1 MNRIHICASKEYDV
15 LIGRGLLDELGMQ
28 AAKVLK
34 GRSVVVVSDSNVAPL
49 YLGRAV
55 QSLKAQGFQVGTFSF
70 PAGEESKNGR
80 TYLTLLNT
88 LAEKRLTRADA
99 LVALGGGVVGDL
111 TGFAAATYLRGIK
124 VIQVPTTV
132 LAVVDSSI
140 GGKTAINLPAGKNL
154 AGAFHQPALIWRDVT
169 MLESLP
175 ADTYLNGM
183 AEVIKYGVLADADL
197 WSLLLNYANVQNNM
211 PEIIDRCVSIKN
223 RIVAED
229 EFDTGTRQ
237 LLNFGH
243 TIGHAIERA
252 SDFAVSH
259 GFAVAKGMAA
269 IADISA
275 RQGWCS
281 RECAQEIIQLLEN
294 YGFDLS
300 IDYSMDKLYNIMLS
314 DKKRKGGVID
324 LVVPERIGKC
334 VLKRLTTE
342 ELKGIL

>member
-1 MNRIHICASKEYDV
+1 MQQ
-15 LIGRGLLDELGMQ
+15 LDFGGEVRKTVSGDTI
-28 AAKVLK
+28 
-34 GRSVVVVSDSNVAPL
+34 VVVTDENVKPL
-49 YLGRAV
+49 YLDRYMQNL
-55 QSLKAQGFQVGTFSF
+55 QSVGFDVYSF
-70 PAGEESKNGR
+70 TIAPGEESKSGEV
-80 TYLTLLNT
+80 YLELLNY
-88 LAEKRLTRADA
+88 LAEIPLTRADA

-183 AEVIKYGVLADADL
+183 AEVIKYGVLADTDL

-300 IDYSMDKLYNIMLS
+300 IDYSMDELYNIMLS

>member
-1 MNRIHICASKEYDV
+1 MQQ
-15 LIGRGLLDELGMQ
+15 LDFGGEVRKTVSGDTI
-28 AAKVLK
+28 
-34 GRSVVVVSDSNVAPL
+34 VVVTDENVKPL
-49 YLGRAV
+49 YLDRYMQNL
-55 QSLKAQGFQVGTFSF
+55 QSVGFDVYSF
-70 PAGEESKNGR
+70 TIAPGEESKSGEV
-80 TYLTLLNT
+80 YLELLNY
-88 LAEKRLTRADA
+88 LAEIPLTRADA

-300 IDYSMDKLYNIMLS
+300 IDYSMDELYNIMLS
-314 DKKRKGGVID
+314 DKKRKGGIID

-342 ELKGIL
+342 ELKGVL

>member
-1 MNRIHICASKEYDV
+1 MQQ
-15 LIGRGLLDELGMQ
+15 LDFGGEVRKTVSGDTI
-28 AAKVLK
+28 
-34 GRSVVVVSDSNVAPL
+34 VVVTDENVKPL
-49 YLGRAV
+49 YLDRYMQNL
-55 QSLKAQGFQVGTFSF
+55 QSVGFDVYSF
-70 PAGEESKNGR
+70 TIAPGEESKSGEV
-80 TYLTLLNT
+80 YLELLNY
-88 LAEKRLTRADA
+88 LAEIPLTRADA

-294 YGFDLS
+294 SGFDLS
-300 IDYSMDKLYNIMLS
+300 IDYSMDELYNIMLS

>member
-1 MNRIHICASKEYDV
+1 MQQ
-15 LIGRGLLDELGMQ
+15 LDFGGEVRKTVSGDTI
-28 AAKVLK
+28 
-34 GRSVVVVSDSNVAPL
+34 VVVTDENVKPL
-49 YLGRAV
+49 YLDRYMQNL
-55 QSLKAQGFQVGTFSF
+55 QSVGFDVYSF
-70 PAGEESKNGR
+70 TIAPGEESKSGEV
-80 TYLTLLNT
+80 YLELLNY
-88 LAEKRLTRADA
+88 LAEIPLTRADA

-281 RECAQEIIQLLEN
+281 RKCAQEIIQLLEN

-300 IDYSMDKLYNIMLS
+300 IDYSMDELYNIMLS

>member
-1 MNRIHICASKEYDV
+1 MQQ
-15 LIGRGLLDELGMQ
+15 LDFGGEVRKTVSGDTI
-28 AAKVLK
+28 
-34 GRSVVVVSDSNVAPL
+34 VVVTDENVKPL
-49 YLGRAV
+49 YLDRYMQNL
-55 QSLKAQGFQVGTFSF
+55 QSVGFDVYSF
-70 PAGEESKNGR
+70 TIAPGEESKSGEV
-80 TYLTLLNT
+80 YLELLNY
-88 LAEKRLTRADA
+88 LAEIPLTRADA

-294 YGFDLS
+294 YVFDLS
-300 IDYSMDKLYNIMLS
+300 IDYSMDELYNIMLS

>member
-1 MNRIHICASKEYDV
+1 MQQ
-15 LIGRGLLDELGMQ
+15 LDFGGEVRKTVSGDTI
-28 AAKVLK
+28 
-34 GRSVVVVSDSNVAPL
+34 VVVTDENVKPL
-49 YLGRAV
+49 YLDRYMQNL
-55 QSLKAQGFQVGTFSF
+55 QSVGFDVYSF
-70 PAGEESKNGR
+70 TIAPGEESKSGEV
-80 TYLTLLNT
+80 YLELLNY
-88 LAEKRLTRADA
+88 LAEIPLTRADA

-229 EFDTGTRQ
+229 EFDTDTRQ

-300 IDYSMDKLYNIMLS
+300 IDYSMDELYNIMLS

>member
-1 MNRIHICASKEYDV
+1 MQQ
-15 LIGRGLLDELGMQ
+15 LDFGGEVRKTVSGDTI
-28 AAKVLK
+28 
-34 GRSVVVVSDSNVAPL
+34 VVVTDENVKPL
-49 YLGRAV
+49 YLDRYMQDL
-55 QSLKAQGFQVGTFSF
+55 QSVGFDVYSF
-70 PAGEESKNGR
+70 TIAPGEESKSGEV
-80 TYLTLLNT
+80 YLELLNY
-88 LAEKRLTRADA
+88 LAEIPLTRADA

-300 IDYSMDKLYNIMLS
+300 IDYSMDELYNIMLS

>member
-1 MNRIHICASKEYDV
+1 MQQ
-15 LIGRGLLDELGMQ
+15 LDFGGEVRKTVSGDTI
-28 AAKVLK
+28 
-34 GRSVVVVSDSNVAPL
+34 VVVTDENVKPL
-49 YLGRAV
+49 YLDRYMQNL
-55 QSLKAQGFQVGTFSF
+55 QSVGFDVYSF
-70 PAGEESKNGR
+70 TIAPGEESKSGEV
-80 TYLTLLNT
+80 YLELLNY
-88 LAEKRLTRADA
+88 LAEIPLTRADA

-169 MLESLP
+169 MFESLP

-300 IDYSMDKLYNIMLS
+300 IDYSMDELYNIMLS

>member
-1 MNRIHICASKEYDV
+1 
-15 LIGRGLLDELGMQ
+15 MQ
-28 AAKVLK
+28 QLNFGGEVRKIVS
-34 GRSVVVVSDSNVAPL
+34 GDTIVVVTDENVKPL
-49 YLGRAV
+49 YLDRYMQDL
-55 QSLKAQGFQVGTFSF
+55 QSVGFDVYSF
-70 PAGEESKNGR
+70 TIAPGEESKSGEV
-80 TYLTLLNT
+80 YLELLNY
-88 LAEKRLTRADA
+88 LAEIPLTRADA

-154 AGAFHQPALIWRDVT
+154 AGAFHQPALIWRDVK

-229 EFDTGTRQ
+229 EFDNGTRQ

-281 RECAQEIIQLLEN
+281 MECAQEIRQLLEN

-300 IDYSMDKLYNIMLS
+300 IDYSMDELYNIMLS

>member
-1 MNRIHICASKEYDV
+1 MQQ
-15 LIGRGLLDELGMQ
+15 LDFGGEVRKTVSGDTI
-28 AAKVLK
+28 
-34 GRSVVVVSDSNVAPL
+34 VVVTDENVKPL
-49 YLGRAV
+49 YLDRYMQNL
-55 QSLKAQGFQVGTFSF
+55 QSVGFDVYSF
-70 PAGEESKNGR
+70 TIAPGEESKSGEV
-80 TYLTLLNT
+80 YLELLNY
-88 LAEKRLTRADA
+88 LAEIPLTRADA

-300 IDYSMDKLYNIMLS
+300 IDYSMDELYNIMLS

-334 VLKRLTTE
+334 VLKRITTE

>member
-1 MNRIHICASKEYDV
+1 
-15 LIGRGLLDELGMQ
+15 MQ
-28 AAKVLK
+28 QLENSGAARKK
-34 GRSVVVVSDSNVAPL
+34 GFGEAVRRVVGGDTIVVVTDENVKPL
-49 YLGRAV
+49 YLDEYMQDLQDA
-55 QSLKAQGFQVGTFSF
+55 GFDVYSF
-70 PAGEESKNGR
+70 TVAPGEESKSGEV
-80 TYLTLLNT
+80 YLKLINY
-88 LAEKRLTRADA
+88 LAEIPLTRADA

-154 AGAFHQPALIWRDVT
+154 AGAFHQPALIWRDVSL
-169 MLESLP
+169 LESLP
-175 ADTYLNGM
+175 ADDYLNGM
-183 AEVIKYGVLADADL
+183 AEVIKYGVLGDTDL
-197 WSLLLNYANVQNNM
+197 WLLLLNANTNNNNM
-211 PEIIDRCVSIKN
+211 PEIIERCVSIKN

-229 EFDTGTRQ
+229 EFDNGTRQ

-269 IADISA
+269 MADISA
-275 RQGWCS
+275 RQGWCTE
-281 RECAQEIIQLLEN
+281 ECAGEIRTLLEN

-300 IDYSMDKLYNIMLS
+300 IDYSMDELYNIMLS

-324 LVVPERIGKC
+324 LVVPEYIGKC
-334 VLKRLTTE
+334 VLKRVTTE
-342 ELKGIL
+342 ELKDIL

>member
-1 MNRIHICASKEYDV
+1 MQQ
-15 LIGRGLLDELGMQ
+15 LDFGGEVRKIVSGDTI
-28 AAKVLK
+28 
-34 GRSVVVVSDSNVAPL
+34 VVVTDENVKPL
-49 YLGRAV
+49 YLDRYMQNL
-55 QSLKAQGFQVGTFSF
+55 QSVGFDVYSF
-70 PAGEESKNGR
+70 TIAPGEESKSGEV
-80 TYLTLLNT
+80 YLELLNY
-88 LAEKRLTRADA
+88 LAEIPLTRADA

-300 IDYSMDKLYNIMLS
+300 IDYSMDELYNIMLS

>member
-1 MNRIHICASKEYDV
+1 MQQ
-15 LIGRGLLDELGMQ
+15 LDFGGEVRKTVSGDTI
-28 AAKVLK
+28 
-34 GRSVVVVSDSNVAPL
+34 VVVTDENVKPFYLDRYMQNLQSVGFDVYSFTIAP
-49 YLGRAV
+49 
-55 QSLKAQGFQVGTFSF
+55 
-70 PAGEESKNGR
+70 GEESKSGEV
-80 TYLTLLNT
+80 YLELLNY
-88 LAEKRLTRADA
+88 LAEIPLTRADA

-300 IDYSMDKLYNIMLS
+300 IDYSMDELYNIMLS

>member
-1 MNRIHICASKEYDV
+1 MQQ
-15 LIGRGLLDELGMQ
+15 LDFGGEVRKTVSGDTI
-28 AAKVLK
+28 
-34 GRSVVVVSDSNVAPL
+34 VVVTDENVKPL
-49 YLGRAV
+49 YLDRYMQNL
-55 QSLKAQGFQVGTFSF
+55 QSVGFDVYSF
-70 PAGEESKNGR
+70 TIAPGEESKSGEV
-80 TYLTLLNT
+80 YLELLNY
-88 LAEKRLTRADA
+88 LAEIPLTRADA

-183 AEVIKYGVLADADL
+183 AEVIKYGVLADSDL

-252 SDFAVSH
+252 SDFAISH

-300 IDYSMDKLYNIMLS
+300 IDYSMDELYNIMLS

>member
-1 MNRIHICASKEYDV
+1 MQQ
-15 LIGRGLLDELGMQ
+15 LDFGGEVRKTVSGDTI
-28 AAKVLK
+28 
-34 GRSVVVVSDSNVAPL
+34 VVVTDENVKPL
-49 YLGRAV
+49 YLDRYMQNL
-55 QSLKAQGFQVGTFSF
+55 QSVGFDVYSF
-70 PAGEESKNGR
+70 TIAPGEESKSGEV
-80 TYLTLLNT
+80 YLELLNY
-88 LAEKRLTRADA
+88 LAEIPLTRADA

-169 MLESLP
+169 MLESLA

-300 IDYSMDKLYNIMLS
+300 IDYSMDELYNIMLS

-324 LVVPERIGKC
+324 LVGPERIGKC
-334 VLKRLTTE
+334 VLKRRTTE

>member
-1 MNRIHICASKEYDV
+1 
-15 LIGRGLLDELGMQ
+15 MQ
-28 AAKVLK
+28 QLNFGGEVRKIVS
-34 GRSVVVVSDSNVAPL
+34 GDTIVVVTDENVKPL
-49 YLGRAV
+49 YLDRYMQNL
-55 QSLKAQGFQVGTFSF
+55 QSVGFDVYSF
-70 PAGEESKNGR
+70 TIAPGEESKSGEV
-80 TYLTLLNT
+80 YLELLNY
-88 LAEKRLTRADA
+88 LAEIPLTRADA

-281 RECAQEIIQLLEN
+281 RECAQEIMQLLEN

-300 IDYSMDKLYNIMLS
+300 IDYSMDELYNIMLS

>member
-1 MNRIHICASKEYDV
+1 MQQ
-15 LIGRGLLDELGMQ
+15 LDFGGEVRKTVSGDTI
-28 AAKVLK
+28 
-34 GRSVVVVSDSNVAPL
+34 VVVTDENVKPL
-49 YLGRAV
+49 YLDRYMQNL
-55 QSLKAQGFQVGTFSF
+55 QSVGFDVYSF
-70 PAGEESKNGR
+70 TIAPGEESKSGEV
-80 TYLTLLNT
+80 YLELLNY
-88 LAEKRLTRADA
+88 LAEIPLTRADA

-300 IDYSMDKLYNIMLS
+300 IDYSMDELYNIMLS

>member
-1 MNRIHICASKEYDV
+1 MQQ
-15 LIGRGLLDELGMQ
+15 LDFGGEVRKTVSGDTI
-28 AAKVLK
+28 
-34 GRSVVVVSDSNVAPL
+34 VVVTDENVKPL
-49 YLGRAV
+49 YLDRYMQNL
-55 QSLKAQGFQVGTFSF
+55 QSVGFDVYSF
-70 PAGEESKNGR
+70 TIAPGEESKSGEV
-80 TYLTLLNT
+80 YLELLNY
-88 LAEKRLTRADA
+88 LAEIPLTRADA

-300 IDYSMDKLYNIMLS
+300 IDYSMDELYNIMLS
-314 DKKRKGGVID
+314 DKKRKVGVID

>member
-1 MNRIHICASKEYDV
+1 
-15 LIGRGLLDELGMQ
+15 
-28 AAKVLK
+28 
-34 GRSVVVVSDSNVAPL
+34 
-49 YLGRAV
+49 
-55 QSLKAQGFQVGTFSF
+55 
-70 PAGEESKNGR
+70 
-80 TYLTLLNT
+80 
-88 LAEKRLTRADA
+88 
-99 LVALGGGVVGDL
+99 
-111 TGFAAATYLRGIK
+111 
-124 VIQVPTTV
+124 
-132 LAVVDSSI
+132 
-140 GGKTAINLPAGKNL
+140 
-154 AGAFHQPALIWRDVT
+154 

-300 IDYSMDKLYNIMLS
+300 IDYSMDELYNIMLS

-342 ELKGIL
+342 ELKGII